1 MHVTAQLA
9 SDERHQHRLG
19 LVGLVV
25 GLAIGGVTLLATAGP
40 PRLPAELP
48 NQATLTTTLNGSYLP
63 PEAVAYVVTTA
74 AWLIWAWLVLSLAF
88 RLVVVGADT
97 IAHGA
102 AWVKILRLASDRVTL
117 PVVRRLVDGAVVTVL
132 VVNLMARA
140 APASA
145 APISSST
152 SAVIM
157 SAGATPQSSPERP
170 PEDSEARTI
179 QYTVQPGDTLWT
191 IAERF
196 YGTGFEYG
204 RLVRA
209 NAGRP
214 MPDGSRFTRTGVIQ
228 PGWTILAPLP
238 SEAIEEV
245 DGQIYYVVEDEDTLR
260 GVAARLLGDE
270 EAWVQIFEANRD
282 AARLP
287 NGRVLTRPDLIWPGL
302 RLLVPTGLPADGKPA
317 PASDPPAAP
326 ELPPAPAPTLPI
338 IVEPSPEPNV
348 PTPEPSV
355 RPESV
360 VPPPIAATADIA
372 PEPSVTPVPTASVP
386 VATPAMSDEPT
397 TGGEVEPNVALPVE
411 IPSNLI
417 YGSLGL
423 GALGAA
429 AGAAL
434 VTLRRLRRRLT
445 EPWTPDVPEEGPASN
460 EGFAE
465 AELTR
470 VLEHRL
476 QGGEVEPAVIVANQ
490 ALRYFAEHD
499 LDQIGV
505 VTASQRRTAVSLTL
519 SAGLA
524 SRSLLLA
531 LAPEFGVRLGG
542 VAEALQTEDYDVL
555 VRVAGLKLSGLYPSM
570 TAQPADAPFLLP
582 LAVLPGRETLYVNWD
597 ELGHVLVAGLP
608 GGGVDV
614 VLTSLLGALS
624 ARRRPNELRL
634 VTIASRRMLPSAVF
648 DLPHQTRKS
657 IAPTD
662 DDAMTE
668 VLHGLRQELESRMQ
682 SPGHD
687 ADGVAGRPDIVVVI
701 GDLDA
706 ITGDTTTLEL
716 LGVHGSAHGIRLLA
730 ASTRPEAV
738 SDELLAHFS
747 TRIALQTID
756 EDASI
761 RLIGRPDAADLSG
774 GGDLLVRIDGRVPLR
789 ARGFRLP
796 PEHLDQ
802 LVKMMREAYLESCD
816 QTVDQE
822 DRSRPEFA
830 AGTDSRRQAAPLAD
844 TGAPSAPVNQ
854 EADAAPSPARHG
866 PRIERSLP
874 LNGVGAETDSHV
886 NGLGAEPA
894 MSARPGASDD
904 EDGAIAEATACPLP
918 IQVRCF
924 GSFRVTSGNHE
935 LSATGSDGAHY
946 KAWDILAFLC
956 AQPGG
961 SISRELLIGALWP
974 DVDSSKAANRLKV
987 SLTRLRRMLKK
998 QVPALTGEVVR
1009 VDRSGVCRLNAGYI
1023 TSDVHQFVALR
1034 RSASKLPPADTANT
1048 LEEAR
1053 ALYRGDLLTEPY
1065 YEWVHT
1071 RADDGLTLREQY
1083 REEYYRVTQR
1093 LAELYRQ
1100 QGDPARA
1107 VTLYR
1112 DILKLEPTLEDVARS
1127 LYRCYQEIGD
1137 RGALVREHRRLR
1149 DALRQMLG
1157 ASDDPDDD
1165 PELYEPE
1172 SETVATYEEALAAI
1186 EARSAVG
1193 RTA

>member
-19 LVGLVV
+19 LIGLVT

-48 NQATLTTTLNGSYLP
+48 NQAALTTTLNGSYLP
-63 PEAVAYVVTTA
+63 PEAVAYAVTTA

-102 AWVKILRLASDRVTL
+102 AWVKVLRLASDRMTL

-132 VVNLMARA
+132 VVNLVARA

-145 APISSST
+145 APISSPT
-152 SAVIM
+152 AAVIM
-157 SAGATPQSSPERP
+157 SAGVTPPSSPERP
-170 PEDSEARTI
+170 PEDSEARSI

-214 MPDGSRFTRTGVIQ
+214 MRDGGRFTRTGVIQ
-228 PGWTILAPLP
+228 PGWSIVVPLP
-238 SEAIEEV
+238 SQAIEEV

-282 AARLP
+282 TARLP
-287 NGRVLTRPDLIWPGL
+287 NRRALSRPDLIWPGL
-302 RLLVPTGLPADGKPA
+302 RLLVPSALPVGGAPA
-317 PASDPPAAP
+317 PASDPPAVP
-326 ELPPAPAPTLPI
+326 EIPPASPPTLPI

-348 PTPEPSV
+348 PTPEPTV

-360 VPPPIAATADIA
+360 VPPSSATADIT
-372 PEPSVTPVPTASVP
+372 PEPSVTPVPTESVP
-386 VATPAMSDEPT
+386 VATPVMSEEPT
-397 TGGEVEPNVALPVE
+397 TGGEVEPYVAPPAE

-417 YGSLGL
+417 YGTLGF

-434 VTLRRLRRRLT
+434 FTLRRLRRRLT
-445 EPWTPDVPEEGPASN
+445 ESWTPDVPEEGPASN

-490 ALRYFAEHD
+490 ALRYFDEHD
-499 LDQIGV
+499 LDEVEV
-505 VTASQRRTAVSLTL
+505 VTVGQRRSAVSLTL

-524 SRSLLLA
+524 SQSLLLT

-542 VAEALQTEDYDVL
+542 AAEAWRTEDHDVL
-555 VRVAGLKLSGLYPSM
+555 VRVSGLKLSGLYPSM
-570 TAQPADAPFLLP
+570 TAGPADAPILLP

-634 VTIASRRMLPSAVF
+634 VTVASRRMLPSAVF
-648 DLPHQTRKS
+648 DLPHQARKA
-657 IAPTD
+657 IAPND
-662 DDAMTE
+662 EDAMTE
-668 VLHGLRQELESRMQ
+668 VLQALRQELERRMQ
-682 SPGHD
+682 LPGHD
-687 ADGVAGRPDIVVVI
+687 ADGISDRPDIVVVI

-706 ITGDTTTLEL
+706 ITGDTTTFEL
-716 LGVHGSAHGIRLLA
+716 LGVHGAVHGIRLLA
-730 ASTRPEAV
+730 ASTRPETFG
-738 SDELLAHFS
+738 DELLAHFS

-761 RLIGRPDAADLSG
+761 RLIGRPDAADLGG

-796 PEHLDQ
+796 PEHLDR
-802 LVKMMREAYLESCD
+802 LVKLMREAYSESCD
-816 QTVDQE
+816 QLADQE
-822 DRSRPEFA
+822 DRSRQGIP
-830 AGTDSRRQAAPLAD
+830 AGNDSGRQTAPPVD
-844 TGAPSAPVNQ
+844 TGAPNAPVIQ
-854 EADAAPSPARHG
+854 VADAAPSAARHG
-866 PRIERSLP
+866 LRIESSLP
-874 LNGVGAETDSHV
+874 LNGVGAETASHG
-886 NGLGAEPA
+886 NSLGAEPSI
-894 MSARPGASDD
+894 SARPAATDD
-904 EDGAIAEATACPLP
+904 EDVAMAESTACPLP
-918 IQVRCF
+918 IQVKCF
-924 GSFRVTSGNHE
+924 GSFRVTSGYQE
-935 LSATGSDGAHY
+935 LSPTGSEGAHY
-946 KAWDILAFLC
+946 KSWDILAFLC

-998 QVPALTGEVVR
+998 QVPELAGEVVR
-1009 VDRSGVCRLNAGYI
+1009 VDRSGVCRLNAGFI

-1034 RSASKLPPADTANT
+1034 RSASKLPPADAANA

-1100 QGDPARA
+1100 HGDAARA

-1127 LYRCYQEIGD
+1127 LYRCYQDVGD

-1172 SETVATYEEALAAI
+1172 SETVAAYEEALAAI